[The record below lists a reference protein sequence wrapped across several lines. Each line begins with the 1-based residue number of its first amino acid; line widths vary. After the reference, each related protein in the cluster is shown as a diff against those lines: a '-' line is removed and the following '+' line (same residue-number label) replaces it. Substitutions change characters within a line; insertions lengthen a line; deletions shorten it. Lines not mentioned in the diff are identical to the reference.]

1 MASFLIKKSYKNS
14 QLTFQDKMDDEQE
27 RNEHVFS
34 MNDFIT
40 LREIGKGGLAAV
52 DLVYYAKEEKNI
64 CIKNSK

>member
-1 MASFLIKKSYKNS
+1 MVGFLIKKRYKYS
-14 QLTFQDKMDDEQE
+14 RLTFQDKMEDEQE

-40 LREIGKGGLAAV
+40 LREIGKGGLAAA